1 MNNFLN
7 FIQEDIAN
15 KKSSLSTMPIK
26 TKTNIKNFNEKI
38 DSFFN
43 SYTEYKKHV
52 KKYVKAKKKS
62 FEVSIPKEHIE
73 ELILQIQ
80 KVEHLRFLLNPS
92 NTFFEK
98 MGFDNLL
105 FDIRNYTD
113 FNFDSINEIINKFL
127 DKFELVGIQL
137 SNPDFNYTYY
147 VREYMTSFLEIRSM
161 ETKNHDLLSRIFENI
176 YWENPDLIQH
186 IELSFRKLIK
196 QHKKQFQSYLK
207 KFQEEIMAENEIYN
221 YNDCLEKLKELYR
234 ELNKNNI
241 ERVDDI
247 IFLVLQGKIEI
258 KDLFKDSKVRKANY
272 KDLMIQEIDLEN
284 PEANE
289 NFHKTLEKLKENIEE
304 YQNLNKFNSLFKEFK
319 NVYEKEILE
328 NDKSSFKNNKS
339 KSLEAQINEKEMKLE
354 KINKSI
360 FSQDESLTKKIKK
373 VSLQQQKADTLV
385 LAKELY
391 ELYIKYDNEVFNEQ
405 VLLTINNYSTIPEL
419 LHLYYSY
426 DFFKKEVIRKVFNLS
441 SYDDVLKYSEE
452 FDLFSM
458 NPNNLIIN
466 GVSIFEETLI
476 SKTIINRYRLDN
488 INIKDEDLE
497 VDNLN
502 NLLSKIK
509 FLLRIYE
516 IEKSDITM
524 KQIWFMTEV
533 KRLNELEK

>member
-1 MNNFLN
+1 
-7 FIQEDIAN
+7 
-15 KKSSLSTMPIK
+15 
-26 TKTNIKNFNEKI
+26 
-38 DSFFN
+38 
-43 SYTEYKKHV
+43 
-52 KKYVKAKKKS
+52 
-62 FEVSIPKEHIE
+62 
-73 ELILQIQ
+73 
-80 KVEHLRFLLNPS
+80 
-92 NTFFEK
+92 
-98 MGFDNLL
+98 
-105 FDIRNYTD
+105 
-113 FNFDSINEIINKFL
+113 
-127 DKFELVGIQL
+127 
-137 SNPDFNYTYY
+137 
-147 VREYMTSFLEIRSM
+147 
-161 ETKNHDLLSRIFENI
+161 
-176 YWENPDLIQH
+176 
-186 IELSFRKLIK
+186 
-196 QHKKQFQSYLK
+196 
-207 KFQEEIMAENEIYN
+207 MAENEIYN

-319 NVYEKEILE
+319 NIYEKEILE

-391 ELYIKYDNEVFNEQ
+391 ELYIEYDNEVFNEQ

-533 KRLNELEK
+533 NRLNELEK